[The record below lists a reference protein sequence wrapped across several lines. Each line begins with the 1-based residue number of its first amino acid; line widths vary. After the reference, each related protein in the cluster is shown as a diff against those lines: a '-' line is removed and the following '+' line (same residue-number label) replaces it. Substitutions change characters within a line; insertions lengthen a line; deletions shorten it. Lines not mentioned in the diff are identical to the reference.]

1 MNKKALL
8 VAATIV
14 LLLTG
19 CAMTEYKPVEIT
31 SVVNVPDQ
39 EQKELFKRTR
49 QWFSQY
55 FVSGESVIDY
65 EDIESGTII
74 GNGMANIGTDTFG
87 LITYKIKYNIR
98 IDTKDNKF
106 RALTKILEHIN
117 TDSQRTY
124 SAAYITEERIADA
137 EKHVNEIVK
146 SIEEYVTDQKVDSNS
161 DW

>member
-1 MNKKALL
+1 MNKKALTFT
-8 VAATIV
+8 ATLL

-39 EQKELFKRTR
+39 DQKELFKKTR

-74 GNGMANIGTDTFG
+74 GNGIAKIGTDTFG
-87 LITYKIKYNIR
+87 LIDYKIKYNIR

-106 RALTKILEHIN
+106 RALTKIVEHIN
-117 TDSQRTY
+117 NDGQRIY
-124 SAAYITEERIADA
+124 SVGYVDKERIADA

-146 SIEEYVTDQKVDSNS
+146 NIEEYVTNQKIDAKS